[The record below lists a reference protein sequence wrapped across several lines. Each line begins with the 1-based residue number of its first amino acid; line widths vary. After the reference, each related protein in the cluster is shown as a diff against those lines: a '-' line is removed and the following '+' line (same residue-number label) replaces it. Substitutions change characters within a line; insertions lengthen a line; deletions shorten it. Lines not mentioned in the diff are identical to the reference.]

1 MGPRLRDPQQIN
13 VHIRFIISR
22 LEERAVVVATS
33 ATDFCPAC
41 GEQLDPVLG
50 DYRLNVSTFEVTI
63 DCLGQHT
70 RYMHF
75 NDGTI

>member
-1 MGPRLRDPQQIN
+1 MGPRLRDPQRIN
-13 VHIRFIISR
+13 VHIRSISR
-22 LEERAVVVATS
+22 LEERSVVVATS

-63 DCLGQHT
+63 DCLG
-70 RYMHF
+70 
-75 NDGTI
+75 